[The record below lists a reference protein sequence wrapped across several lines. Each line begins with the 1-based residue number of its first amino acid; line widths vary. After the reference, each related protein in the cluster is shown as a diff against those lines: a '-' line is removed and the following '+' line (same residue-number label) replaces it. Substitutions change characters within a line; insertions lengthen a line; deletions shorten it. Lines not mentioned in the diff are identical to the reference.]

1 MNVSIVDVDLWL
13 GEKLTFNWFRLAFL
27 FFRLLDF
34 WLLNFC
40 LDFALCVNFIKYL
53 TFYDFRLS
61 FVLSFYNYRLR
72 FMLWLNLYL
81 NFRLDFLSFFIPLN
95 FIFNWN
101 LLYFILLPNPL
112 NIIIYI
118 NFPNFRSPNRFNI
131 FLLILLLFFN
141 FFPNILALFNMLN
154 LFLFNRSLSWSR
166 CRFWFLLNNIK
177 WFGLSRFS
185 FQFQR
190 FIHRSSCNCL
200 NLFKIID
207 FFSLIS

>member
-1 MNVSIVDVDLWL
+1 
-13 GEKLTFNWFRLAFL
+13 
-27 FFRLLDF
+27 
-34 WLLNFC
+34 
-40 LDFALCVNFIKYL
+40 
-53 TFYDFRLS
+53 
-61 FVLSFYNYRLR
+61 
-72 FMLWLNLYL
+72 
-81 NFRLDFLSFFIPLN
+81 
-95 FIFNWN
+95 
-101 LLYFILLPNPL
+101 
-112 NIIIYI
+112 
-118 NFPNFRSPNRFNI
+118 
-131 FLLILLLFFN
+131 
-141 FFPNILALFNMLN
+141 MLN